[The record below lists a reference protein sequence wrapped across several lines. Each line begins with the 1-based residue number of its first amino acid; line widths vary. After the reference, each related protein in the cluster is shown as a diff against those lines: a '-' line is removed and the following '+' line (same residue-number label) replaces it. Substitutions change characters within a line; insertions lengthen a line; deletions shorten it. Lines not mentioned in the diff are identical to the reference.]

1 MLLFHTVRSP
11 CFGTRI
17 VDLRIPLLIRIPL
30 ILPCFVYA
38 VMNLVFDVFF
48 TMVTNFSALYA
59 CLIDWIKVFISF
71 LQVVCFDVVILNK
84 CFYLVNGVFS
94 VSDER

>member
-17 VDLRIPLLIRIPL
+17 VDLSMPLLIRMPL

-48 TMVTNFSALYA
+48 TMVTNFNALYA
-59 CLIDWIKVFISF
+59 CLITLIIS
-71 LQVVCFDVVILNK
+71 LAP
-84 CFYLVNGVFS
+84 LVLT
-94 VSDER
+94 VSTLVRFCIGQITA